1 MQNFK
6 QGDDILLKVLV
17 VEDGAAINLTNTE
30 SVRVTLS
37 VQGEDIDPVKI
48 CEEIREGKS
57 SQKWIVDGG
66 NRFETWNNFYN
77 NVFALGK
84 NLENYIVP
92 YESTKKDEN
101 GNVVEKGKKII
112 VRMPQKG
119 VFEAIKDVEANGTG
133 EDADTSTIYNL
144 VAAVLNN
151 NMGNVKVSAEEVESY
166 DIEECTAILNAY
178 MEFVD
183 ELKANPN

>member
-1 MQNFK
+1 MAVKEFNMNKIKRTFWPFT
-6 QGDDILLKVLV
+6 LK
-17 VEDGAAINLTNTE
+17 D
-30 SVRVTLS
+30 
-37 VQGEDIDPVKI
+37 
-48 CEEIREGKS
+48 
-57 SQKWIVDGG
+57 
-66 NRFETWNNFYN
+66 
-77 NVFALGK
+77 
-84 NLENYIVP
+84 
-92 YESTKKDEN
+92 KKDEN

-151 NMGNVKVSAEEVESY
+151 NMGKVPVTEADVADY

-183 ELKANPN
+183 ELSQNPN

>member
-1 MQNFK
+1 MAVKEFNMNKIKRTFWPFT
-6 QGDDILLKVLV
+6 LK
-17 VEDGAAINLTNTE
+17 D
-30 SVRVTLS
+30 
-37 VQGEDIDPVKI
+37 
-48 CEEIREGKS
+48 
-57 SQKWIVDGG
+57 
-66 NRFETWNNFYN
+66 
-77 NVFALGK
+77 
-84 NLENYIVP
+84 
-92 YESTKKDEN
+92 KKDEN

-151 NMGNVKVSAEEVESY
+151 NMGKVPVTEADVADY

-183 ELKANPN
+183 ELRQNPN

>member
-1 MQNFK
+1 MAVKEFNMNKIKRTFWPFT
-6 QGDDILLKVLV
+6 LK
-17 VEDGAAINLTNTE
+17 D
-30 SVRVTLS
+30 
-37 VQGEDIDPVKI
+37 
-48 CEEIREGKS
+48 
-57 SQKWIVDGG
+57 
-66 NRFETWNNFYN
+66 
-77 NVFALGK
+77 
-84 NLENYIVP
+84 
-92 YESTKKDEN
+92 KKDEN

-183 ELKANPN
+183 ELKANPNSVSYTHLTLPTILRV

>member
-1 MQNFK
+1 MAVKEFNMNKIKRTFWPFT
-6 QGDDILLKVLV
+6 LK
-17 VEDGAAINLTNTE
+17 D
-30 SVRVTLS
+30 
-37 VQGEDIDPVKI
+37 
-48 CEEIREGKS
+48 
-57 SQKWIVDGG
+57 
-66 NRFETWNNFYN
+66 
-77 NVFALGK
+77 
-84 NLENYIVP
+84 
-92 YESTKKDEN
+92 KKDEN

-144 VAAVLNN
+144 V
-151 NMGNVKVSAEEVESY
+151 KVSAEEVESY

>member
-1 MQNFK
+1 LKNRAA
-6 QGDDILLKVLV
+6 LLH
-17 VEDGAAINLTNTE
+17 EREEHNMAAKEFNMNKIKRTFWPF
-30 SVRVTLS
+30 TLK
-37 VQGEDIDPVKI
+37 D
-48 CEEIREGKS
+48 
-57 SQKWIVDGG
+57 
-66 NRFETWNNFYN
+66 
-77 NVFALGK
+77 
-84 NLENYIVP
+84 
-92 YESTKKDEN
+92 KKDEN

>member
-1 MQNFK
+1 MGFNIMDLMNGATRAAVEGVDNYEAITLNLDEIK
-6 QGDDILLKVLV
+6 VTKHNRYSMDDLEELATSIL
-17 VEDGAAINLTNTE
+17 
-30 SVRVTLS
+30 
-37 VQGEDIDPVKI
+37 
-48 CEEIREGKS
+48 
-57 SQKWIVDGG
+57 
-66 NRFETWNNFYN
+66 
-77 NVFALGK
+77 
-84 NLENYIVP
+84 
-92 YESTKKDEN
+92 
-101 GNVVEKGKKII
+101 
-112 VRMPQKG
+112 MPQKG